1 MGSRHRHRCRG
12 RFAVPLVA
20 TVLALTAVVRPA
32 VAEPDA
38 VPAPPSSEAAPAGV
52 PAGERA
58 RVLGPDWQQ
67 SSDRVVVEDGDATG
81 LHLLV
86 ADAKDGYQ
94 WRTAATLT
102 EQGVDTD
109 QWIGQHCLSSSG
121 RYAVVVY
128 APRQAVNHED
138 MFRGG
143 GLAAIV
149 DLDRGSVRKLPFP
162 VSLAYYNPGC
172 GAHEDAAFTR
182 NFFAGEKYVSQLR
195 TVDLATGEVTRTIEA
210 PGQLTSAV
218 PYRGGMAVATSAGP
232 ATVDDQGRTKLLAPT
247 NGSPFRLTVDTGDGL
262 GYETRTDHTEV
273 HRFDGTRDATL
284 ASVPLDSVQLHQ
296 VGGQVFLQGKARIT
310 APHAWRQVDVSPE
323 AELSTTG
330 ALAVTSVDNH
340 RQGAGAGNDE
350 ARQISIQAD
359 ALATRVPAAF
369 TVTPQAVDAA
379 AGSAP
384 SPALGGSGAESPHR
398 SAADPATDTTD
409 PNRGCAVARNDPK
422 IEALQPTPAMGEW
435 AADLA
440 VKNALTVQRPAHWNG
455 SDLPAYTPQGM
466 FPSHPL
472 TGGGQVPVQ
481 ILLGVMAQESN
492 MWQASPHATDGE
504 SGNFEIGGFYGKNVG
519 LDTVNFNNV
528 DCGYGAT
535 QVTTGMSVREGNT
548 VYTPTQQ
555 LAIAVDYAANIAA
568 GLQILQDKWNQLR
581 GLGLMVNDGNPA
593 YLENWWYALWAYN
606 TGWHNQGADAS
617 GQYGL
622 GWTNNMANEDL
633 LLDRHG
639 YLDAT
644 YDDARHPNHWSYP
657 ERVIGWARHALLRL
671 NWKTGEYGAAYR
683 TGIWGANVTTPSR
696 PRFGEFC
703 TAAVQCD
710 MAQIHKPGEY
720 PDDPGSHCLRDD
732 LKCWWH
738 SSVVWTTCA
747 ANCGTENLA
756 YQPGAPEP
764 SPASRRLY
772 NPDCST
778 NGLPGNALI
787 VDDVP
792 AGVQTQ
798 TGCGKTWVNHGTLGF
813 RFSADPNGKY
823 VSKIDFHQLDT
834 GFGGHMWFAHTWGPD
849 VVDVRHRIEGT
860 WTLDQQLG
868 GWARVLV
875 YIPDHGAMTPQ
886 AVYRVGGTDSTSPN
900 RTIVEGNYLDDNRRP
915 APGHWE
921 SLGAFNFTGTP
932 TVTLANTTTG
942 VLNAGWAD
950 SDGERAVPWDAVAFV
965 PLGRKP
971 ADQVVALG
979 DSYASGEGASND
991 PVDGAWDF
999 YRSSDHD
1006 GTDSHGDDRR
1016 FRDACHRSP
1025 NSWSRQMRLP
1035 NTTTAVGT
1043 RADTLDPTLTY
1054 HMSACSGATTPNLK
1068 VTTFGQY
1075 QEGSQVDQGFLDQH
1089 TTLVTLSI
1097 GGNDAR
1103 FTDIMTRCTLGT
1115 IDLCQNT
1122 TLDGDT
1128 KPLAQAEPERINGPV
1143 LAGIEKV
1150 LAGIHRLA
1158 PNARILLMGYPKLME
1173 NAGGCIPGIGTG
1185 EYPWLVQMGDL
1196 LDQTIAKA
1204 ALWADT
1210 QGYGVTYADP
1220 RAAFNGRGACADD
1233 ALIHGVVLP
1242 LPANLTRGEDGLSQQ
1257 SLHPNT
1263 AGASVY
1269 AGVATEAL
1277 R

>member
-1 MGSRHRHRCRG
+1 MHARFRQRHRRWHR
-12 RFAVPLVA
+12 FVFPFVVTA
-20 TVLALTAVVRPA
+20 LALTMAALPA
-32 VAEPDA
+32 TVSAAAQPHS
-38 VPAPPSSEAAPAGV
+38 PAAPSNI
-52 PAGERA
+52 PTQQRTQI
-58 RVLGPDWQQ
+58 LGPGWQQ
-67 SSDRVVVEDGDATG
+67 STDRAVVEDGDSTG

-86 ADAKDGYQ
+86 ADARDGYQ

-102 EQGVDTD
+102 EPGFDTD

-121 RYAVVVY
+121 RYAAVVY
-128 APRQAVNHED
+128 APRQAVNHEET
-138 MFRGG
+138 FRSG

-149 DLDRGSVRKLPFP
+149 DLDNGSVRKLPFP

-172 GAHEDAAFTR
+172 GAHEDIAFSR
-182 NFFAGEKYVSQLR
+182 NFFAGDKYISELR
-195 TVDLATGEVTRTIEA
+195 TVDAATGNVTRTIDA

-218 PYRGGMAVATSAGP
+218 PYRGGIAVSTAAGP

-247 NGSPFRLTVDTGDGL
+247 NGSPFRLSVDAADGI

-273 HRFDGTRDATL
+273 HRFDGTHDVTVAT
-284 ASVPLDSVQLHQ
+284 VPVDSVQLHQ
-296 VGGQVFLQGKARIT
+296 VAGRVFLQGKATIT
-310 APHAWRQVDVSPE
+310 APPSWRQLDVSPD
-323 AELSTTG
+323 AEMSTTG
-330 ALAVTSVDNH
+330 ALAVTSANN
-340 RQGAGAGNDE
+340 QQEAGAGNDE
-350 ARQISIQAD
+350 ARPISVQSHV
-359 ALATRVPAAF
+359 LATNAQPTF
-369 TVTPQAVDAA
+369 TVTPQAMNAA
-379 AGSAP
+379 AGSTP
-384 SPALGGSGAESPHR
+384 SPALGGPNTPTPQVTAG
-398 SAADPATDTTD
+398 DPATDTTD
-409 PNRGCAVARNDPK
+409 PNRGCAIPRNDPK

-440 VKNALTVQRPAHWNG
+440 VKSALTAPRPAHWNG
-455 SDLPAYTPQGM
+455 SALPAYTPQGM

-481 ILLGVMAQESN
+481 ILLGIMAQESN

-519 LDTVNFNNV
+519 LDTVNFANV

-535 QVTTGMSVREGNT
+535 QVTTGMSVREGST

-568 GLQILQDKWNQLR
+568 GLQILQDKWNQMR
-581 GLGLMVNDGNPA
+581 GLGLTVNDGNPA

-633 LLDRHG
+633 LPDRHG
-639 YLDAT
+639 YLDAS
-644 YDDARHPNHWSYP
+644 YDDAKRPNKWSYP

-683 TGIWGANVTTPSR
+683 TGIWGANATTPAR
-696 PRFGEFC
+696 PQFGDFC
-703 TAAVQCD
+703 AAAVQCD
-710 MAQIHKPGEY
+710 MSQVHKPGQY

-738 SSVVWTTCA
+738 SSKVWTTCA
-747 ANCGTENLA
+747 ANCGTENLT

-764 SPASRRLY
+764 TADATRLY
-772 NPDCST
+772 DPQCRTD
-778 NGLPGNALI
+778 GLPANALI

-792 AGVQTQ
+792 ATVQTQ
-798 TGCGKTWVNHGTLGF
+798 TGCGKPWVNHGTLGF
-813 RFSADPNGKY
+813 RFTADPQGNY

-834 GFGGHMWFAHTWGPD
+834 GFGGHMWTAHTWGPD
-849 VVDVRHRIEGT
+849 VVDFKHRIEGT
-860 WTLDQQLG
+860 WTLDQQLN

-886 AVYRVGGTDSTSPN
+886 AVYRIGGTDSTSPK
-900 RTIVEGNYLDDNRRP
+900 RSIAEGNYLDGNRHP
-915 APGHWE
+915 AAGHWE

-932 TVTLANTTTG
+932 TVTMANVTTG
-942 VLNAGWAD
+942 VLNADWAAN
-950 SDGERAVPWDAVAFV
+950 DGERSVPWDAVAFQ
-965 PLGRKP
+965 PLSGQP
-971 ADQVVALG
+971 ADQIVALG

-1006 GTDSHGDDRR
+1006 GTDSHGDNHF

-1025 NSWSRQMRLP
+1025 YSWSRQMWLP
-1035 NTTTAVGT
+1035 NTTTSVGA
-1043 RADTLDPTLTY
+1043 RADSLDPTLTY
-1054 HMSACSGATTPNLK
+1054 HMSACSGATTPNLQAI
-1068 VTTFGQY
+1068 TFGQY

-1089 TTLVTLSI
+1089 TTLVTLSV
-1097 GGNDAR
+1097 GGNDAQ
-1103 FTDIMTRCTLGT
+1103 FSGIMKLCTL
-1115 IDLCQNT
+1115 DVLEQCQNAT
-1122 TLDGDT
+1122 FGGDT
-1128 KPLAQAEPERINGPV
+1128 EPLRDAEPKRINGPV
-1143 LAGIEKV
+1143 LTGVEQV
-1150 LAGIHRLA
+1150 LTGIHRLA

-1173 NAGGCIPGIGTG
+1173 NAGSCILGIGPE
-1185 EYPWLVQMGDL
+1185 EYSWLVQMGDL
-1196 LDQTIAKA
+1196 LDQAMATA
-1204 ALWADT
+1204 ALFADA
-1210 QGYGVTYADP
+1210 QGAGVTFADP

-1233 ALIHGVVLP
+1233 PLIHGFVLP
-1242 LPANLTRGEDGLSQQ
+1242 LPGNLTRGEDVLSQQ
-1257 SLHPNT
+1257 SLHPT
-1263 AGASVY
+1263 IGGAAVY
-1269 AGVATEAL
+1269 SLVATENL